1 MHNIFVARRKNV
13 TEMKGSLG
21 ALLRLPYQRLSRLVY
36 GELAQN
42 GFADIRPAHGAV
54 FQNISPD
61 GSRVTEMAERARM
74 TKQSMGYLVDGLTE
88 RGYVTLKPDPTDG
101 RANLVCLTGR
111 GEAFVAAAIAL
122 SAQIE
127 SDVAT
132 EIGVEEIAG
141 LRSLLQ
147 KLDAI
152 LARRSGNAKTDIAQ
166 ESITSDVNRNI

>member
-1 MHNIFVARRKNV
+1 MHNISVARRKNL
-13 TEMKGSLG
+13 TEQTGSLG

-36 GELAQN
+36 GELAQS

-74 TKQSMGYLVDGLTE
+74 TKQSMGYLVDALTE

-101 RANLVCLTGR
+101 RANLVCLTAR
-111 GEAFVAAAIAL
+111 GESFVSAAMAL

-127 SDVAT
+127 ADAASD
-132 EIGVEEIAG
+132 IGAEEMAR

-147 KLDAI
+147 QLDAV
-152 LARRSGNAKTDIAQ
+152 LARRTVNEGTDTAQ
-166 ESITSDVNRNI
+166 ESAASGMNRNV